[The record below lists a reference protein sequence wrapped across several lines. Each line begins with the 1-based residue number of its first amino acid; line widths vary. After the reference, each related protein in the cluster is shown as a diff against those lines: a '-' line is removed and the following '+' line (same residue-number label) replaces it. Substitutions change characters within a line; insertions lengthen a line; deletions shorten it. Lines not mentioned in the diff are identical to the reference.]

1 MLGLTAMVFCT
12 VYSNRARGVSLM
24 TRKSRITDLRSP
36 YSAGSRR
43 KRMRSGPGCVLI
55 VEDHDDTRLMLR
67 TILEMSG
74 FSVLEA
80 IDGEAAIEA
89 AAEERPDVILM
100 DLGMPTVDGMGAMR
114 SIREHKIIGETPI
127 VFLTGWA
134 EPRAREAAISAG
146 CNDYL
151 VKPIELDQVISV
163 IERWLPR
170 QAGSVAAAQ
179 ASLNEGRA

>member
-1 MLGLTAMVFCT
+1 MLF
-12 VYSNRARGVSLM
+12 
-24 TRKSRITDLRSP
+24 RS
-36 YSAGSRR
+36 
-43 KRMRSGPGCVLI
+43 
-55 VEDHDDTRLMLR
+55 H
-67 TILEMSG
+67 
-74 FSVLEA
+74 
-80 IDGEAAIEA
+80 
-89 AAEERPDVILM
+89 RPDVILM

-163 IERWLPR
+163 IERWLPP
-170 QAGSVAAAQ
+170 QAVGVAQ
-179 ASLNEGRA
+179 ASLNEVGT

>member
-1 MLGLTAMVFCT
+1 M
-12 VYSNRARGVSLM
+12 N
-24 TRKSRITDLRSP
+24 SRPKTIDSRRP
-36 YSAGSRR
+36 YSAGSPR

-89 AAEERPDVILM
+89 AAEECPDVILM

-114 SIREHKIIGETPI
+114 RIREHKTIGETPI

-134 EPRAREAAISAG
+134 ESRAREAALSAG

-170 QAGSVAAAQ
+170 QARSMAAAQ
-179 ASLNEGRA
+179 ASLNEVGT

>member
-1 MLGLTAMVFCT
+1 M
-12 VYSNRARGVSLM
+12 
-24 TRKSRITDLRSP
+24 
-36 YSAGSRR
+36 
-43 KRMRSGPGCVLI
+43 I

-74 FSVLEA
+74 FSVFEA
-80 IDGEAAIEA
+80 IDGEAAIQ
-89 AAEERPDVILM
+89 AAEEECPDVILM
-100 DLGMPTVDGMGAMR
+100 DLGMPTIDGLGAMR
-114 SIREHKIIGETPI
+114 SIRKHKTIGETPI

-134 EPRAREAAISAG
+134 EPQAREAALSAG

-170 QAGSVAAAQ
+170 Q
-179 ASLNEGRA
+179 RALLA

>member
-1 MLGLTAMVFCT
+1 
-12 VYSNRARGVSLM
+12 M
-24 TRKSRITDLRSP
+24 TRKSRITDLRRP

-80 IDGEAAIEA
+80 IDGEAGIEA
-89 AAEERPDVILM
+89 AAEECPDVILM